1 MNFLQQIQEY
11 AEQPITTQLLLGLLK
26 EYRRPYDRI
35 DDLEQK
41 GYLVQIRR
49 GLYVT
54 THLIHSRGPE
64 PFLIANHL
72 YGPSYVSVDSAM
84 FQWGLIPERVY
95 EISSTTT
102 RLSKQF
108 QTKVGSYKYIH
119 LPMPYYSFGIAQLS
133 LTEKQTVLIASPE
146 KAVCDKIITTA
157 GIQIRSKKQAISYLV
172 EDLRIEKESLRKL
185 NTREMMQWLP
195 DCPKQESIKVLIE
208 TVADL

>member
-1 MNFLQQIQEY
+1 
-11 AEQPITTQLLLGLLK
+11 
-26 EYRRPYDRI
+26 
-35 DDLEQK
+35 
-41 GYLVQIRR
+41 
-49 GLYVT
+49 
-54 THLIHSRGPE
+54 
-64 PFLIANHL
+64 
-72 YGPSYVSVDSAM
+72 
-84 FQWGLIPERVY
+84 
-95 EISSTTT
+95 
-102 RLSKQF
+102 
-108 QTKVGSYKYIH
+108 
-119 LPMPYYSFGIAQLS
+119 MPYYSFGIAQLS